1 MSDLCCKPFVSK
13 EVSTVIVS
21 IPDVSAHVAKKTK
34 AVGAMSALSEG
45 EIIAVTK
52 MMYRAATHGQLEM
65 VMKLLSQSPGE
76 KHLVEEAKAKV
87 GAMSDATKRRR
98 DEEPFSAADLD
109 PDVAFE
115 IWHQELASNFGVDW
129 ECISQMSGG
138 SEDFHV
144 ATPKG
149 YTSVNAPKAAPK
161 SRYGF
166 AKTETVPNKYKP
178 DDMPTAKDW
187 STTLCKLPK
196 VLHLKLSYG
205 ELVELAETDV
215 EIRDYLV
222 WVIGSFGAKDGKL
235 PMTMKGG
242 ADLALF
248 LQYID
253 WTPIVKPSGG
263 STFKRELK
271 KWSLSPRRRSM
282 VTISS
287 GYCNDPSMPPTE
299 GVKIW
304 WTKGFT
310 QLSWDS
316 LMDGV
321 RGISGQMKGP
331 WAGHDLCPNRY
342 GSLKEKGSVAW
353 SHSGR
358 WHIFYHTGWLPYQI
372 YNIIYMD
379 CKCVYI
385 SV

>member
-1 MSDLCCKPFVSK
+1 MSLPM
-13 EVSTVIVS
+13 
-21 IPDVSAHVAKKTK
+21 AKKTK

-45 EIIAVTK
+45 EIVAVTK
-52 MMYRAATHGQLEM
+52 MMYRAAKHGQLEM

-87 GAMSDATKRRR
+87 GAMSDAAKRRR

-115 IWHQELASNFGVDW
+115 IWHQELASSFGVDW

-149 YTSVNAPKAAPK
+149 YTSVNVPKAAPK

-166 AKTETVPNKYKP
+166 AKAEPVPNKYKP

-205 ELVELAETDV
+205 ELVELAGTDD
-215 EIRDYLV
+215 EILDYLV

-235 PMTMKGG
+235 PKTMKGG

-271 KWSLSPRRRSM
+271 KWSLNPRRRSM

-287 GYCNDPSMPPTE
+287 GCCYDLLCPQQRAWKFGGPRGSHNCHEIHSWMVFVAYRVKWRALELGMTYAPTAMAAWRKKDQWRDRI
-299 GVKIW
+299 VA
-304 WTKGFT
+304 
-310 QLSWDS
+310 
-316 LMDGV
+316 V
-321 RGISGQMKGP
+321 GISFTILVG
-331 WAGHDLCPNRY
+331 C
-342 GSLKEKGSVAW
+342 
-353 SHSGR
+353 
-358 WHIFYHTGWLPYQI
+358 HTRFTI
-372 YNIIYMD
+372 CN
-379 CKCVYI
+379 YI
-385 SV
+385 VTI